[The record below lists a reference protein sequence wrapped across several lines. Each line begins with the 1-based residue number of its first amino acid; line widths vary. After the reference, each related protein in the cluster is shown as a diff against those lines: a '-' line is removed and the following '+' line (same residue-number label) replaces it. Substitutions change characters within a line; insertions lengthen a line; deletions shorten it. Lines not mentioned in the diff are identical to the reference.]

1 MLLLVTITNKI
12 CFFLQSTT
20 YNSTML
26 FVTLSGADVIALTND
41 PAIFYVFAALWPVI
55 FAGIW
60 AIWNMVRDSR
70 DERLVERSLAWPEA
84 QGKVVTSK
92 VVWSHVEV
100 RYEYSISSGRYQG
113 RFKINLPV
121 GAPDRYG
128 QTAARM
134 NGEALQDMADFP
146 PGANVIVRYDPQ
158 KLEQSVLYCRGEIS
172 RDVFAK
178 GSGALPKF
186 FTLR

>member
-70 DERLVERSLAWPEA
+70 DERLVERSLACPES
-84 QGKVVTSK
+84 QVKDTTTK

-134 NGEALQDMADFP
+134 NGEALQDMAVFP
-146 PGANVIVRYDPQ
+146 PGANAILRYDPHKPYQ
-158 KLEQSVLYCRGEIS
+158 CPVYCPTR
-172 RDVFAK
+172 
-178 GSGALPKF
+178 L
-186 FTLR
+186 T